1 MDRKQLKAQSKN
13 LIRTAQP
20 KPVVT
25 AIIYLLIVAVLGF
38 LSYKLVGSSSI
49 ELQSVYDDQFGI
61 NFGLGNSY
69 IDPDQFAYAIQEAMP
84 TPGAAL
90 LNLAVSIVALMI
102 GAGFTIYC
110 LRTVRGMEASYWN
123 LFDAFGMFFRV
134 IWLYILEGIFIFLW
148 SLLFI
153 IPGFIAFYRYRQAL
167 YLLLEHP
174 EMSAL
179 QCISESKRLMVG
191 HKGELFWMDITFFG
205 WALLVG
211 IADSISEWLAGA
223 MGPSIIAQIIGV
235 VGFGVLVQFFVLP
248 YMDLTYAGYYVELTK
263 PKADAGFADG
273 WTPEL

>member
-25 AIIYLLIVAVLGF
+25 AIIYLLIISVLGF
-38 LSYKLVGSSSI
+38 LSYKLVGGSSF
-49 ELQSVYDDQFGI
+49 ELQSVYEQFGI
-61 NFGLGNSY
+61 GYDVGFGTGAYDSF
-69 IDPDQFAYAIQEAMP
+69 DPDQFAYAIEQALP

-90 LNLAVSIVALMI
+90 LNLAVGIVSLVI

-110 LRTVRGMEASYWN
+110 LRTVRGMETSYWN

-134 IWLYILEGIFIFLW
+134 IWLYILEGIFVFLW

-153 IPGFIAFYRYRQAL
+153 VPGIIAMYRYRMAL

-191 HKGELFWMDITFFG
+191 HKG
-205 WALLVG
+205 
-211 IADSISEWLAGA
+211 
-223 MGPSIIAQIIGV
+223 
-235 VGFGVLVQFFVLP
+235 
-248 YMDLTYAGYYVELTK
+248 
-263 PKADAGFADG
+263 
-273 WTPEL
+273 

>member
-25 AIIYLLIVAVLGF
+25 AIIYLLIISVLGF
-38 LSYKLVGSSSI
+38 LSYKLVGGSSF
-49 ELQSVYDDQFGI
+49 ELQSVYEQFGI
-61 NFGLGNSY
+61 GYDVGFGTGAYDSF
-69 IDPDQFAYAIQEAMP
+69 DPDQFAYAIEQALP

-90 LNLAVSIVALMI
+90 LNLAVGIVSLVI

-110 LRTVRGMEASYWN
+110 LRTVRGMQTSYWN

-134 IWLYILEGIFIFLW
+134 IWLYILEGIFVFLW

-153 IPGFIAFYRYRQAL
+153 IPGIIAVYRYRMAL

-191 HKGELFWMDITFFG
+191 HKGELFWMDLSFIG
-205 WALLVG
+205 WTLLIG
-211 IADSISEWLAGA
+211 IADSVSEWLAGA
-223 MGPSIIAQIIGV
+223 IGPSIIAQIIGV
-235 VGFGVLVQFFVLP
+235 IGFGVLVQAP
-248 YMDLTYAGYYVELTK
+248 S
-263 PKADAGFADG
+263 
-273 WTPEL
+273 

>member
-25 AIIYLLIVAVLGF
+25 AIIYLLIISVLGF
-38 LSYKLVGSSSI
+38 LSYKLVGGSSF
-49 ELQSVYDDQFGI
+49 ELQSVYEQFGI
-61 NFGLGNSY
+61 GYDVGFGTGAYDSF
-69 IDPDQFAYAIQEAMP
+69 DPDQFAYAIEQALP

-90 LNLAVSIVALMI
+90 LNLAVGIVSLVI

-110 LRTVRGMEASYWN
+110 LRTVRGMETSYWN

-134 IWLYILEGIFIFLW
+134 IWLYILEGIFVFLW

-153 IPGFIAFYRYRQAL
+153 VPGIIAMYRYRMAL

-191 HKGELFWMDITFFG
+191 HKGELFWMDLSFIG
-205 WALLVG
+205 WRCLSALPIRSANGL
-211 IADSISEWLAGA
+211 
-223 MGPSIIAQIIGV
+223 PAQSDRRSLHRSSALSASAFWCSSSCCRTWI
-235 VGFGVLVQFFVLP
+235 
-248 YMDLTYAGYYVELTK
+248 
-263 PKADAGFADG
+263 
-273 WTPEL
+273 